1 MKFIASAD
9 TKEESPFGLGG
20 VVHSRDSQPGAG
32 RAGLRC
38 IWGRWGWAAGGREE
52 LERRNH
58 YCRGERAIFELA
70 ARRDQIE
77 LAKLPGAQ
85 SGVGRKKKAGS
96 EESAT
101 PVIGYVET
109 GRGRRRRRRRHV
121 LFLAPAARRRLPA
134 GRGVVMVVT

>member
-70 ARRDQIE
+70 
-77 LAKLPGAQ
+77 KLPGAETC
-85 SGVGRKKKAGS
+85 VVLLYKAGS
-96 EESAT
+96 EERAT
-101 PVIGYVET
+101 HVIWYVET
-109 GRGRRRRRRRHV
+109 GWGRRRRRRRHV
-121 LFLAPAARRRLPA
+121 LFL
-134 GRGVVMVVT
+134 